1 MIGVELLVEIQFLA
15 RQGLNKSQIARRL
28 GVDRKTVRKY
38 LAQDV
43 DEFVKKPA
51 KWPSILDPYK
61 RYLQYRLEML
71 PELSAVRLYREISTL
86 SCPGGKGV
94 ELGKK
99 HRARHR
105 QTSGSDHVAE
115 TSPGTGLQMRKIAA
129 AGGKKGGES

>member
-1 MIGVELLVEIQFLA
+1 LWRSIPCTP
-15 RQGLNKSQIARRL
+15 GLNKSQIARRL

-86 SCPGGKGV
+86 SCPGEKAPNSCLRSLTKALRG
-94 ELGKK
+94 
-99 HRARHR
+99 R
-105 QTSGSDHVAE
+105 
-115 TSPGTGLQMRKIAA
+115 
-129 AGGKKGGES
+129 